1 MVPPL
6 SGVLQQDQLQRRFGD
21 SEVGVALLDLGRC
34 GVEQLGVERDRL
46 VEVIDVESELYAGHE
61 NLSYV
66 CDLYRTSALTQD
78 ATSLTYVNVLGTID
92 GMPKTLP
99 MIDMSA
105 PVCCAPVA
113 AGPMS
118 DDDALHVALR
128 LKALADPA
136 RVKIMSYLFSSSSG
150 EENSGDLA
158 TALGLTESTVSHHL
172 TQLRRAGLVE
182 SERRGMNVYHRPHR
196 DAVGALCAVLDPNC
210 CK

>member
-1 MVPPL
+1 M
-6 SGVLQQDQLQRRFGD
+6 
-21 SEVGVALLDLGRC
+21 
-34 GVEQLGVERDRL
+34 
-46 VEVIDVESELYAGHE
+46 H
-61 NLSYV
+61 
-66 CDLYRTSALTQD
+66 
-78 ATSLTYVNVLGTID
+78 TSLTYVNVLGSIGD
-92 GMPKTLP
+92 MPKTLP

-136 RVKIMSYLFSSSSG
+136 RVKIMSLLFSSSAG

-158 TALGLTESTVSHHL
+158 AALGLTESTVSHHL
-172 TQLRRAGLVE
+172 TQLRRAGLVA

-210 CK
+210 CT

>member
-1 MVPPL
+1 V
-6 SGVLQQDQLQRRFGD
+6 
-21 SEVGVALLDLGRC
+21 
-34 GVEQLGVERDRL
+34 
-46 VEVIDVESELYAGHE
+46 
-61 NLSYV
+61 
-66 CDLYRTSALTQD
+66 
-78 ATSLTYVNVLGTID
+78 
-92 GMPKTLP
+92 PKTLP
-99 MIDMSA
+99 IIDMSA

-182 SERRGMNVYHRPHR
+182 SQRRGMNVYHRPHR
-196 DAVGALCAVLDPNC
+196 DGLIALCAVLDPTC
-210 CK
+210 CT